1 MWAVRAVGWLAAT
14 SALGLVLGSACA
26 SAPAPAAP
34 VVAPSAA
41 LPAAVAA
48 PPPPSPAP
56 AVPVRY
62 GISGA
67 GGATAV
73 LRLMNERNTWA
84 EEGLKEEHTDF
95 QSDPVA
101 TAALVAGELDFTVG
115 GAEAMVT
122 AALRGTDVRIIGLY
136 QTRFEYQLIGSKD
149 VRSAE
154 DLRGRTV
161 GVSRFGSN
169 SHFAT
174 KQVLMR
180 LGLDPDADVTIFQ
193 VGNTPERVAALQ
205 SGAIQAALM
214 SPDVVAM
221 LLQAGHPNLADM
233 SKMDIAYPFQAIGT
247 TQGLLERRPD
257 VADAFL
263 RAIYRGL
270 RLFRDDPAAAQR
282 TLADRSTE
290 DKPDVLQALW
300 ESYRN
305 AFTTDLTPEAA
316 VFTLLLEELG
326 RTDPAVQGATTEQF
340 VDLRPVRHV
349 NDSGFPRQ
357 LFGAR

>member
-1 MWAVRAVGWLAAT
+1 M
-14 SALGLVLGSACA
+14 
-26 SAPAPAAP
+26 
-34 VVAPSAA
+34 
-41 LPAAVAA
+41 
-48 PPPPSPAP
+48 
-56 AVPVRY
+56 RY

-84 EEGLKEEHTDF
+84 EEGLKEEHTNF

-122 AALRGTDVRIIGLY
+122 AAMRGTDVRIIGLY
-136 QTRFEYQLIGSKD
+136 QTRFEYQLIGSRD
-149 VRSAE
+149 IHTAQ
-154 DLRGRTV
+154 DLKGRTV

-193 VGNTPERVAALQ
+193 VGNTPDRVAALQ

-214 SPDVVAM
+214 SPDVVAS
-221 LLQAGHPNLADM
+221 LTQAGLPNLADM

-247 TQGLLERRPD
+247 TQSLLERRPE

-270 RLFRDDPAAAQR
+270 RLFREDPAAAQR
-282 TLADRSTE
+282 MLADRSTE

-305 AFTTDLTPEAA
+305 AFTTDLTPEPA

-326 RTDPAVQGATTEQF
+326 RTDPAVQGATPDQF
-340 VDLRPVRHV
+340 LDLRPVRRV
-349 NDSGFPRQ
+349 DDSGFPQQ